1 MSRWLLS
8 VLAVTACGVAAATVA
23 GADPYRLIG
32 DIALPYFNEQHRVAQ
47 KSPRPQDYFL
57 AELRLT
63 RSNLERGKVG
73 LREATLHVEDVANC
87 YFPSYLTMVNLTNEG
102 TDIEDKIAHQLVSE
116 IRDHYSVDSVSRLE
130 RELNEMA
137 TH

>member
-1 MSRWLLS
+1 MTRWLLS
-8 VLAVTACGVAAATVA
+8 VLAVGACGVAVATVA

-32 DIALPYFNEQHRVAQ
+32 DIALPYFNEQHRLAQ
-47 KSPRPQDYFL
+47 KAPRPQDYFF
-57 AELRLT
+57 AELRHT
-63 RSNLERGKVG
+63 RSNLEEGKIG
-73 LREATLHVEDVANC
+73 LRDATLHVEDIANR

-102 TDIEDKIAHQLVSE
+102 TDIEDKIAHQLVSQ
-116 IRDHYSVDSVSRLE
+116 IRDRFSVDSVSRLE